1 MPTAQRLNI
10 AMVAG
15 ETSGDLLSSHVI
27 AELQQLGAPLT
38 LGGIGGPAMA
48 KHGFDTWWPSERLAV
63 RGYVEVL
70 RHLPGILNIRRQLRN
85 RLLAAPPKLFV
96 GIDAPD
102 FNLRLEERLK
112 AAGIPT
118 VHFVSPSIWAWRA
131 ERMAQ
136 IKRAVDH
143 MLCVFPFE
151 PALYAAHNMRAS
163 YVGHPLADVIS
174 IEDKKAVVRS
184 QLGFSAIDTIVA
196 LLPGSREAEIRYLL
210 PVFLQTA
217 KQLQRQVPKLQFLLP
232 VAHAGLRAV
241 VEQSAQSV
249 GLDGLRVLQGQS
261 HSALAA
267 CDTVLVAS
275 GTATLE
281 AALFKRPMVIAYRM
295 PALSW
300 RMTQP
305 KRLQPYVG
313 LPNILCGEFVVPEFL
328 QDACTADN
336 LCAALL
342 SQLQDDGLRQRL
354 TLRFEQ
360 LHHDLRQGCAKR
372 TAQILSEYL

>member
-1 MPTAQRLNI
+1 MPTTQRLDI

-27 AELQQLGAPLT
+27 AQLQQNAPLN
-38 LGGIGGPAMA
+38 LGGIGGQAMA
-48 KHGFDTWWPSERLAV
+48 KHGFDAWWPSERLAV

-85 RLLAAPPKLFV
+85 RLLAEPPKLFV

-118 VHFVSPSIWAWRA
+118 VHFISPSIWAWRA
-131 ERMAQ
+131 ERMEQ
-136 IKRAVDH
+136 IKCAVDH

-151 PALYAAHNMRAS
+151 PALYAAHNIRAS

-174 IEDKKAVVRS
+174 VEDKKQVVRS
-184 QLGFSAIDTIVA
+184 QLGFSATDTIVA
-196 LLPGSREAEIRYLL
+196 LLPGSREAEIRFLL
-210 PVFLQTA
+210 PVFLQAA
-217 KQLQRQVPKLQFLLP
+217 KQLQRQMPYVQFLLP
-232 VAHAGLRAV
+232 IAHAGLRAA
-241 VEQSAQSV
+241 VEQSALSV
-249 GLDGLRVLQGQS
+249 GLVGLRVLQGQS
-261 HSALAA
+261 HLALSAS
-267 CDTVLVAS
+267 DTVLVAS

-328 QDACTADN
+328 QESCTADN
-336 LCAALL
+336 LCCALL
-342 SQLQDDGLRQRL
+342 SQLHDDGLRQRL
-354 TLRFEQ
+354 MQRFEQ
-360 LHHDLRQGCAKR
+360 LHHDLRQGCAQR
-372 TAQILSEYL
+372 SAQIIGEYL